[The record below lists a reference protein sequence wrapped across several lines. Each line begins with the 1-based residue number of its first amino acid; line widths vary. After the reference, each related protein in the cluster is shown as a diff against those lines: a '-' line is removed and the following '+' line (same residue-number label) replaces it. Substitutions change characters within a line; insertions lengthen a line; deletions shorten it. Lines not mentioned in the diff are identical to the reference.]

1 MLQLPEIFERDIQGK
16 TTHLVPLVVI
26 NNSTY
31 LSTNKLTL
39 DNQHYDP
46 LIKSLGNIKESID
59 VKDKKF
65 QISSVRMQLIDYNY
79 NNEYL
84 SDKLFSD
91 EIMNKQIDV
100 YYKSQSAETLDDCL
114 NVFSGYVKSIEQ
126 NIDFINIDIEDN
138 SEQTLDKE
146 LPIEYVPKNTN
157 IPDRYNN
164 ARIPFVYGVVDKA
177 PCVYYDI
184 YGTGTQM
191 GSKYYL
197 VTPDKFFVKQITI
210 PYVFADDVYGAIKED
225 ADIFDNA
232 KSDTIYES
240 GDKNQHMVLGNTIF
254 FTKESVSFGNQ
265 NYSTTPIGYGFVEVE
280 TNSSLT
286 LNNSTYTL
294 KFLKKGNNEL
304 EKTATTNVL
313 AFANPEGTVHF
324 ENQTV
329 ATNINEEN
337 PVYLMVKDFSSLE
350 GNIEM
355 PFEKWFYGENKVYD
369 EEYEKLEGETIINLE
384 ASKFY
389 NSSTIMTEFKNK
401 LDDDTKQVNYEL
413 NPVRNITAK
422 VEEVKSGTDGDLN
435 ILPKLNFQWID
446 NTAEFFYMARF
457 IKDAGTIDDPYVL
470 QTAQEE
476 LADQYLNYGVNTKNI
491 SHNKA
496 VIGLREFDNGEFELM
511 KEQSGIVN
519 YIKISSLSLRRS
531 VILNDFLNHDI
542 YAYTEG
548 RVDTIDGKYTASPQ
562 LQFELRVGTLD
573 VPIVEQ
579 RKQTLVRRPVKRP
592 KVKAKVK
599 PTKTIVP
606 KVKIKKVSK
615 GGY

>member
-197 VTPDKFFVKQITI
+197 VSPDKFFIKQIST
-210 PYVFADDVYGAIKED
+210 PYVFADDVYGEIKED
-225 ADIFDNA
+225 ADIFDGA
-232 KSDTIYES
+232 KSGTIYES

-369 EEYEKLEGETIINLE
+369 DDYAKLEGETIINLE

-579 RKQTLVRRPVKRP
+579 RKQTPVRRPVKKP

-599 PTKTIVP
+599 PTKTVVP

>member
-197 VTPDKFFVKQITI
+197 VSPDKFFIKQIST
-210 PYVFADDVYGAIKED
+210 PYVFADDVYGEIKED
-225 ADIFDNA
+225 ADIFDGA
-232 KSDTIYES
+232 KSGTIYES

-579 RKQTLVRRPVKRP
+579 RKQTPVRRPVKKP

>member
-1 MLQLPEIFERDIQGK
+1 MIELPQRFQNDIQGK
-16 TTHLVPLVVI
+16 DTYLVPLVVI
-26 NNSTY
+26 NKSIY
-31 LSTNKLTL
+31 LSTGKVTL
-39 DNQHYDP
+39 DNQYYDP

-197 VTPDKFFVKQITI
+197 VSPDKFFIKQIST
-210 PYVFADDVYGAIKED
+210 PYVFADDVYGEIKED
-225 ADIFDNA
+225 ADIFDGA
-232 KSDTIYES
+232 KSGTIYES

-579 RKQTLVRRPVKRP
+579 RRQTPVRRPVKRP

-599 PTKTIVP
+599 PTKTVVP

>member
-197 VTPDKFFVKQITI
+197 VSPDKFFIKQIST
-210 PYVFADDVYGAIKED
+210 PYVFADDVYGEIKED
-225 ADIFDNA
+225 ADIFDGA
-232 KSDTIYES
+232 KSGTIYES

-369 EEYEKLEGETIINLE
+369 DDYAKLEGETIINLE

-470 QTAQEE
+470 QTAQQE
-476 LADQYLNYGVNTKNI
+476 LADQYVNYSVNTKNI
-491 SHNKA
+491 AHNKA

>member
-197 VTPDKFFVKQITI
+197 VSPDKFFIKQIST
-210 PYVFADDVYGAIKED
+210 PYVFADDVYGEIKED
-225 ADIFDNA
+225 ADIFDGA
-232 KSDTIYES
+232 KSGTIYES

-519 YIKISSLSLRRS
+519 YIKISSLFLRRS

-579 RKQTLVRRPVKRP
+579 RKQTPVRRPVKKP

-599 PTKTIVP
+599 PTKSVVP

>member
-197 VTPDKFFVKQITI
+197 VSPDKFFIKQIST
-210 PYVFADDVYGAIKED
+210 PYVFADDVYGEIKED
-225 ADIFDNA
+225 ADIFDGA
-232 KSDTIYES
+232 KSGTIYES

-579 RKQTLVRRPVKRP
+579 RKQTPVRRPVKKP

-599 PTKTIVP
+599 PTKTVVP

>member
-197 VTPDKFFVKQITI
+197 VSPDKFFIKQIST
-210 PYVFADDVYGAIKED
+210 PYVFADDVYGEIKED
-225 ADIFDNA
+225 ADIFDGA
-232 KSDTIYES
+232 KSGTIYES

>member
-197 VTPDKFFVKQITI
+197 VSPDKFFIKQIST
-210 PYVFADDVYGAIKED
+210 PYVFADDVYGEIKED
-225 ADIFDNA
+225 ADIFDGA
-232 KSDTIYES
+232 KSGTIYES
-240 GDKNQHMVLGNTIF
+240 VDKNQHMVLGNTIF

-355 PFEKWFYGENKVYD
+355 PFEKWFYGEKKVYD

-389 NSSTIMTEFKNK
+389 I
-401 LDDDTKQVNYEL
+401 
-413 NPVRNITAK
+413 
-422 VEEVKSGTDGDLN
+422 
-435 ILPKLNFQWID
+435 
-446 NTAEFFYMARF
+446 
-457 IKDAGTIDDPYVL
+457 VL
-470 QTAQEE
+470 Q
-476 LADQYLNYGVNTKNI
+476 
-491 SHNKA
+491 
-496 VIGLREFDNGEFELM
+496 
-511 KEQSGIVN
+511 
-519 YIKISSLSLRRS
+519 
-531 VILNDFLNHDI
+531 
-542 YAYTEG
+542 
-548 RVDTIDGKYTASPQ
+548 
-562 LQFELRVGTLD
+562 
-573 VPIVEQ
+573 
-579 RKQTLVRRPVKRP
+579 
-592 KVKAKVK
+592 
-599 PTKTIVP
+599 
-606 KVKIKKVSK
+606 
-615 GGY
+615 

>member
-197 VTPDKFFVKQITI
+197 VSPDKFFIKQIST
-210 PYVFADDVYGAIKED
+210 PYVFADDVYGEIKED
-225 ADIFDNA
+225 ADIFDGA
-232 KSDTIYES
+232 KSGTIYES

-579 RKQTLVRRPVKRP
+579 RRQTPVRRPVKRP

-599 PTKTIVP
+599 PTKTVVP

>member
-197 VTPDKFFVKQITI
+197 VSPDKFFIKQIST
-210 PYVFADDVYGAIKED
+210 PYVFADDVYGEIKED
-225 ADIFDNA
+225 ADIFDGA
-232 KSDTIYES
+232 KSGTIYES

-519 YIKISSLSLRRS
+519 YIKISSLFLRRS

>member
-197 VTPDKFFVKQITI
+197 VSPDKFFIKQIST
-210 PYVFADDVYGAIKED
+210 PYVFADDVYGEIKED
-225 ADIFDNA
+225 ADIFDGA
-232 KSDTIYES
+232 KSGTIYES

-599 PTKTIVP
+599 PTKTVVP

>member
-114 NVFSGYVKSIEQ
+114 NVFSGYVKNIEQ

-197 VTPDKFFVKQITI
+197 VSPDKFFIKQIST
-210 PYVFADDVYGAIKED
+210 PYVFADDVYGEIKED
-225 ADIFDNA
+225 ADIFDGA
-232 KSDTIYES
+232 KSGTIYES

-304 EKTATTNVL
+304 EKTATTYVL

-389 NSSTIMTEFKNK
+389 NISTIMTEFKNK

-579 RKQTLVRRPVKRP
+579 RKQTPVRRPVKKP

-599 PTKTIVP
+599 PTKTVVP

>member
-197 VTPDKFFVKQITI
+197 VSPDKFFIKQIST
-210 PYVFADDVYGAIKED
+210 PYVFADGEIKED
-225 ADIFDNA
+225 ADIFDGA
-232 KSDTIYES
+232 KSGTIYES

-457 IKDAGTIDDPYVL
+457 IKDAGTIDEPYVL

-496 VIGLREFDNGEFELM
+496 VIGVREFDNGEFELM

-579 RKQTLVRRPVKRP
+579 RRQTPVRRPVKKP

>member
-84 SDKLFSD
+84 SDKLLSD

-146 LPIEYVPKNTN
+146 LPIEYVPENTN

-210 PYVFADDVYGAIKED
+210 PYVFADDVYGEIKED
-225 ADIFDNA
+225 ADIFDGA
-232 KSDTIYES
+232 KSGTIYES

-294 KFLKKGNNEL
+294 KFLKKGNNEI

-369 EEYEKLEGETIINLE
+369 DDYAKLEGETIINLE

-389 NSSTIMTEFKNK
+389 NSSTIVKEFKNK
-401 LDDDTKQVNYEL
+401 LFDDTKQVNYEL

-457 IKDAGTIDDPYVL
+457 IKDAGTIDEPYVL

-548 RVDTIDGKYTASPQ
+548 RVDTIDGRYTSSPQ

-579 RKQTLVRRPVKRP
+579 RRQTPVRRPVRKPLVKP
-592 KVKAKVK
+592 KVKPKKRIA
-599 PTKTIVP
+599 P
-606 KVKIKKVSK
+606 KVKIKKSIK
-615 GGY
+615 GSY

>member
-197 VTPDKFFVKQITI
+197 VSPDKFFIKQIST
-210 PYVFADDVYGAIKED
+210 PYVFADDVYGEIKED
-225 ADIFDNA
+225 ADIFDGA
-232 KSDTIYES
+232 KSGTIYES

-294 KFLKKGNNEL
+294 KFLKKCNNEL

-355 PFEKWFYGENKVYD
+355 PFEKWFYGEKKVYD

-435 ILPKLNFQWID
+435 ILRKLNFQWID

-519 YIKISSLSLRRS
+519 YIKISSLFLRRS

-579 RKQTLVRRPVKRP
+579 RKQTPVRRPVKKP

>member
-197 VTPDKFFVKQITI
+197 VSPDKFFIKQIST
-210 PYVFADDVYGAIKED
+210 PYVFADDVYGEIKED
-225 ADIFDNA
+225 ADIFDGA
-232 KSDTIYES
+232 KSGTIYES

-369 EEYEKLEGETIINLE
+369 DDYAKLEGETIINLE

>member
-146 LPIEYVPKNTN
+146 LPIKFVEESVGVPE
-157 IPDRYNN
+157 RFNN
-164 ARIPFVYGVVDKA
+164 VKMPIVYGVVDKA

-197 VTPDKFFVKQITI
+197 VSPDKFFIKQIST
-210 PYVFADDVYGAIKED
+210 PYVFADDVYGEIKED
-225 ADIFDNA
+225 ADIFDGA
-232 KSDTIYES
+232 KSGTIYES